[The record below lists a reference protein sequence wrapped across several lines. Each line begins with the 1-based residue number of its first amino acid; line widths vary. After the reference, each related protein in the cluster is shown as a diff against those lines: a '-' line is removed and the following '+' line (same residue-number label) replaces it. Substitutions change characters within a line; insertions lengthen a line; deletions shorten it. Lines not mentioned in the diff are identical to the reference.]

1 MLLVVQSSLR
11 TDGLKARNGVKSSQ
25 AASKTFAAC
34 GYLRPQGEAENS
46 ARASKAASA
55 LGAV

>member
-1 MLLVVQSSLR
+1 LR
-11 TDGLKARNGVKSSQ
+11 TAGLKARNGVKSSQ
-25 AASKTFAAC
+25 AASKTLAAC
-34 GYLRPQGEAENS
+34 GYLRPHREAENS